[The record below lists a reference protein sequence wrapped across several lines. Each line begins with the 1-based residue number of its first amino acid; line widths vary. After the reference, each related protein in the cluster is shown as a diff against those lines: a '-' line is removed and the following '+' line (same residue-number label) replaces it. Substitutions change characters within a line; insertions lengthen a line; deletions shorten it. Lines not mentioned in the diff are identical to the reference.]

1 MERVLSKSPRSLMV
15 ALLSLAGFAVMCQ
28 PSAAQKIDQSRLDN
42 AIQRSRDAAKVIQTV
57 TSASEHRIPKELI
70 NRARAMGVFPDV
82 KKANLLFQKVI
93 SGFGVVSSRLPGGW
107 SPPAF
112 YAVGMNELGLTSV
125 SFKSPDVIM
134 LFMNDKTLEWFR
146 KGGFRFSDERIVFPG
161 PVGELTRE
169 KENDIRAAN
178 IIAYATF
185 NGELRGIKAESD
197 LFSVAGINPDNNIN
211 KAIYG
216 IKGREVLG
224 GKEPKWPTV
233 LPKVADFQN
242 ALKDFD

>member
-1 MERVLSKSPRSLMV
+1 MERVLSKSPRWFMV
-15 ALLSLAGFAVMCQ
+15 ALFSLAGFAVLCQ
-28 PSAAQKIDQSRLDN
+28 PSAAQKIDQTRLND
-42 AIQRSRDAAKVIQTV
+42 AIQRSRDAAKVLQTV
-57 TSASEHRIPKELI
+57 TSTSDQRIPKELI
-70 NRARAMGVFPDV
+70 NRAKAIGVFPDV

-93 SGFGVVSSRLPGGW
+93 SGFGVVCSRLPGGW

-125 SFKSPDVIM
+125 SVKSPDVIM
-134 LFMNDKTLEWFR
+134 LFMNDKAVEWFR
-146 KGGFRFSDERIVFPG
+146 KGGFRFADERIVFAG

-178 IIAYATF
+178 IIAYATS

-197 LFSVAGINPDNNIN
+197 IFSVAGINPDNNIN

-224 GKEPKWPTV
+224 GNEPKWPSV
-233 LPKVADFQN
+233 LPMVADFQN
-242 ALKDFD
+242 ALKSLD